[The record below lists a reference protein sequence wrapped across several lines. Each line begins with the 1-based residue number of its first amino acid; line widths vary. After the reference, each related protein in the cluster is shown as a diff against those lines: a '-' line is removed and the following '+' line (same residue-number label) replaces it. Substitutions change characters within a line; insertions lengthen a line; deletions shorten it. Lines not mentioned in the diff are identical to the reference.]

1 MEELKKGDIVQI
13 TTKIG
18 PEMTINKIVKL
29 HGYECLWF
37 QGQNLH
43 RDWFEKEAL
52 CKVEKK

>member
-52 CKVEKK
+52 YKVEKK